1 MYEFRPSPAPVVAYA
16 LAPQASLGYAEGG
29 PPSVPS
35 ISRAVIGGIVGAFLG
50 SVIGSGVAG
59 IQEMSSGRN
68 IIHDT
73 EEVITAEMAGAAK
86 GAGYGA
92 LAGAFLCGVV
102 LAFRERQ
109 QYEERVAAQNTPE
122 AKAWYAAHT

>member
-1 MYEFRPSPAPVVAYA
+1 MYVVASAPVVAYA
-16 LAPQASLGYAEGG
+16 PAPQASLGYSEGG

-35 ISRAVIGGIVGAFLG
+35 ISGAVIGGVLGAILGTMLG
-50 SVIGSGVAG
+50 SSVAG
-59 IQEMSSGRN
+59 LQEMQSGRN

-73 EEVITAEMAGAAK
+73 EKVITAQMAGAAK
-86 GAGYGA
+86 YAGYGA
-92 LAGAFLCGVV
+92 LAGAFLGGVV
-102 LAFRERQ
+102 LAFRDRQ